1 MRFIVSHHPPAYFFW
16 AALLNSLL
24 IIWCLLVTI
33 EAIEPPEH
41 CEFLLRMLKNT
52 ILGNGRQ
59 NVTLQAPSIVWR
71 YHGYGEERAKL
82 DNE

>member
-1 MRFIVSHHPPAYFFW
+1 MRLIVSHHPPAYFFW

-24 IIWCLLVTI
+24 IISCLLVTI
-33 EAIEPPEH
+33 EAIEPSEH
-41 CEFLLRMLKNT
+41 CEFLLRMLENT
-52 ILGNGRQ
+52 ILGIGRQ

-71 YHGYGEERAKL
+71 DGKECAKL

>member
-1 MRFIVSHHPPAYFFW
+1 M
-16 AALLNSLL
+16 
-24 IIWCLLVTI
+24 VTI

-41 CEFLLRMLKNT
+41 GEFLLRMLNNT

-71 YHGYGEERAKL
+71 YGKECAKL
-82 DNE
+82 DNV